1 MLQLFIYGII
11 SLLILLVLLRLTP
24 IWDNIL
30 SAPAASKTDFSTL
43 KAPNKPNWFL
53 LCDTEVC
60 QNTKPNGQPPIFEL
74 SATDLKGR
82 FEKFILEN
90 SNAKVRL
97 DESDQIEILD
107 RTSLVRWP
115 DIISVKFVG
124 LEGGKSILYIYSRS
138 IYGHSDLGA
147 NQARVTKWLQAIS
160 E

>member
-1 MLQLFIYGII
+1 MLQLFIYGIV
-11 SLLILLVLLRLTP
+11 SLAILLVLLRLTP
-24 IWDNIL
+24 IWDKVL
-30 SAPAASKTDFSTL
+30 SAPAASKTEFSTL

-53 LCDTEVC
+53 LCDENIC

-74 SATDLKGR
+74 SANDLKGR

-90 SNAKVRL
+90 SNAKVRM

-107 RTSLVRWP
+107 RTSLLRWP
-115 DIISVKFVG
+115 DIISVKFVK
-124 LEGGKSILYIYSRS
+124 LENDKSTLYIYSRS

-147 NQARVTKWLQAIS
+147 NQARVTRWLQAIS